1 MTDQKQTEVL
11 EMPEGIDFNAVL
23 IGSVGRPV
31 MENYFADEDRERGER
46 LEQKASLVGRLS
58 PEEAEELLNLRK
70 QRPRRIGQYCVD
82 ALYYQAQDD
91 KKLDGTQKLKRG
103 LLARKIVGPSVDPDE
118 PYPRLPLS
126 KKERK
131 MIMEAGEKI
140 WPPLIHTAVFV
151 ALEGADALADEAEE
165 E

>member
-1 MTDQKQTEVL
+1 MTEKQTEVV

-23 IGSVGRPV
+23 IGSGGRPV
-31 MENYFADEDRERGER
+31 TETYFEDEDRERGER
-46 LEQKASLVGRLS
+46 LEQKAALVGRLS
-58 PEEAEELLNLRK
+58 PEEAEELLDLRK

-103 LLARKIVGPSVDPDE
+103 TLARKIAGSSEDPDE
-118 PYPRLPLS
+118 PYPSLPLT

-131 MIMEAGEKI
+131 MVMEAGEKI

-151 ALEGADALADEAEE
+151 ALEGVDALAEEAEE